1 MELDEA
7 INHCLEVAEEQ
18 SRLYSLCPCPC
29 DGTKN
34 CMSLKNGKD
43 MGCTKCAADHR
54 QLAEWLTDYK
64 ELKNSIGAVKL
75 KDMKEAVELLQE
87 LNTENDQLTSQL
99 AEAKRLLKL
108 AIEDFKAVNSNMLT
122 CRYCKHY
129 DAGID
134 DCGLSDDDSACED
147 ICGWRYADEVK
158 KLINDEK

>member
-1 MELDEA
+1 MTLDEA
-7 INHCLEVAEEQ
+7 IAHYLEVAEQNETQ
-18 SRLYSLCPCPC
+18 ADKIGRQFIGSAMDKRATDCRE
-29 DGTKN
+29 
-34 CMSLKNGKD
+34 
-43 MGCTKCAADHR
+43 CAAEQR
-54 QLAEWLTDYK
+54 QLAEWLTELK
-64 ELKNSIGAVKL
+64 ELRNSLGAVKL
-75 KDMKEAVELLQE
+75 KDMKEAVGLLQE
-87 LNTENDQLTSQL
+87 LNAENDQLTSQL

-147 ICGWRYADEVK
+147 ICGWRYTDEVK